1 MPTYRLDPLHL
12 DRLVCDRCRQAVAL
26 VDPLDVAVSGEMTAR
41 QALEA
46 CPDAAEAISR
56 HEFACLGVQGQGER
70 QVAAEG
76 APPQALLG
84 AALRLRWERGALG
97 EGEAARLLAEYAP
110 GLPRRAYAAAWGR
123 VAILDGVAYDL
134 AANWFAGKGRAAMPT
149 AAELECLCPGFAPAD
164 YAEAVRNNIL
174 WARR

>member
-1 MPTYRLDPLHL
+1 
-12 DRLVCDRCRQAVAL
+12 VAL
-26 VDPLDVAVSGEMTAR
+26 
-41 QALEA
+41 
-46 CPDAAEAISR
+46 
-56 HEFACLGVQGQGER
+56 H
-70 QVAAEG
+70 
-76 APPQALLG
+76 
-84 AALRLRWERGALG
+84 LRWEHGALA

-134 AANWFAGKGRAAMPT
+134 AANGFAGKGQGALPT

-174 WARR
+174 WAPK